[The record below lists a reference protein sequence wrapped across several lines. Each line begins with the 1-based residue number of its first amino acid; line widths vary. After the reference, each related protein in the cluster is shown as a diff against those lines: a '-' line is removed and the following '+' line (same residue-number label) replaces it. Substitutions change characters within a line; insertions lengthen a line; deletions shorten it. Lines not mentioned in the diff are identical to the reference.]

1 MQFKPIVLEVPM
13 LRRLMTLLLP
23 VVMLAASSTAEAA
36 AMDKCPA
43 QGGTVRAAMAGSPP
57 TLDFVTSF
65 AAQARD
71 IGVYI
76 YEGLATV
83 DGNYDA
89 VPQLAERWTTS
100 ADGKTYTFHLR
111 KGVKFHDGSPMTA
124 ADVVAS
130 IERFRGQSPRKA
142 DLSMVASAQAVDDL
156 TVEVALAQPSAAFV
170 PLLAY
175 PGPAVAIM
183 PKKLIDGVAAGKL
196 PQSSVIGTGPYRLA
210 EWIPDKHVHLER
222 FAQYSP
228 ASAEASGYA
237 GRRLAC
243 VEHIYFVPV
252 PEVSSRVAGLESG
265 DYDYAQNLP
274 AETYKRLTATKGLK
288 TVILKPYY
296 EIVMHL
302 NTQQGPLKE
311 WKLRRAIQ
319 VGLNEEEIMLAAAG
333 DKALYRLDP
342 SLFFKE
348 QYWHSLVGANRYN
361 ERDAAKA
368 KALVKEGGYDGSPIR
383 IITSSDFQFM
393 YNAALAAESQLR
405 QLGFATKV
413 QAYDFPTMID
423 IFRKKRGDWDISYNA
438 FSIRTDPGGFTFVLK
453 SDSGYQ
459 PYASKEVDTLLEK
472 ALLERDP
479 KARLKL
485 YEQVQDNLYKDIPI
499 IKHGDL
505 FGFDALRDRLDGFA
519 PFYTTP
525 RFWNVW
531 SKDKR

>member
-1 MQFKPIVLEVPM
+1 MARRVMTAVVLIFM
-13 LRRLMTLLLP
+13 LSVSGAP
-23 VVMLAASSTAEAA
+23 GA

-43 QGGTVRAAMAGSPP
+43 QGGTIRAAMTGSPP
-57 TLDFVTSF
+57 TLDFITSF

-76 YEGLATV
+76 YEGLVTV
-83 DGNYDA
+83 DANYDA
-89 VPQLAERWTTS
+89 APQLAEKWTTS

-111 KGVKFHDGSPMTA
+111 KGVKFHDGSPVTA

-130 IERFRGQSPRKA
+130 VERFRAQSPRKA
-142 DLSMVASAQAVDDL
+142 DLSMVAGARAVDDA
-156 TVEVALAQPSAAFV
+156 TVEITLSQPSAAFV

-183 PKKLIDGVAAGKL
+183 PKKLIEGVAAGKL

-228 ASAEASGYA
+228 APGEPSGYA

-243 VEHIYFVPV
+243 IDHIYFVPV
-252 PEVSSRVAGLESG
+252 PEVSSRVAGVESG
-265 DYDYAQNLP
+265 DYDYGQNLP
-274 AETYKRLTATKGLK
+274 AETYKRLTGTKGIK

-302 NTQQGPLKE
+302 NTQNGPLKE

-319 VGLNEEEIMLAAAG
+319 VGLNEDEIMLAAAG

-348 QYWHSLVGANRYN
+348 QYWHSNIGANRYN
-361 ERDAAKA
+361 EHDVAKA

-393 YNAALAAESQLR
+393 YNAALALESQLR
-405 QLGFATKV
+405 QLGFATKI

-423 IFRKKRGDWDISYNA
+423 IFRKKRGDWDIAYNA

-459 PYASKEVDTLLEK
+459 PYASKDVDTLLEK
-472 ALLERDP
+472 ALLERDR
-479 KARLKL
+479 KARAKL
-485 YEQVQDNLYKDIPI
+485 YEQIQDLLYKDIPM

-505 FGFDALRDRLDGFA
+505 FGFDALNDRLEGFGA
-519 PFYTTP
+519 FYTTP

-531 SKDKR
+531 RKDKR

>member
-1 MQFKPIVLEVPM
+1 MVRRVITTIV
-13 LRRLMTLLLP
+13 
-23 VVMLAASSTAEAA
+23 VVSTLAASGASGAG
-36 AMDKCPA
+36 MDKCPT
-43 QGGTVRAAMAGSPP
+43 QGGTIRAAMAGSPP

-71 IGVYI
+71 MGVYI
-76 YEGLATV
+76 YEGLVTV
-83 DGNYDA
+83 DANYDA
-89 VPQLAERWTTS
+89 APQLAERWTTS
-100 ADGKTYTFHLR
+100 AEGKTYTFHLR
-111 KGVKFHDGSPMTA
+111 KGVKFHDGSTMTA

-130 IERFRGQSPRKA
+130 LERFRAQSPRNA
-142 DLSMVASAQAVDDL
+142 DLSMVSGARAVDDA
-156 TVEVALAQPSAAFV
+156 TVEITLSQPSAAFV

-183 PKKLIDGVAAGKL
+183 PKKLIDGVPAGKL
-196 PQSSVIGTGPYRLA
+196 PQTSVIGTGPYRLT
-210 EWIPDKHVHLER
+210 EWVPDKHVHLQR
-222 FAQYSP
+222 FADYSP
-228 ASAEASGYA
+228 APGEPSGYA

-252 PEVSSRVAGLESG
+252 PEVSSRVAGVESG
-265 DYDYAQNLP
+265 DYDYGQNLP
-274 AETYKRLTATKGLK
+274 AETYKRLSATKGVK
-288 TVILKPYY
+288 AFVLKPYY

-302 NTQQGPLKE
+302 NTQNGPLKE

-319 VGLNEEEIMLAAAG
+319 VGLNEDEIMLAASG

-348 QYWHSLVGANRYN
+348 QYWHSNIGANRYN
-361 ERDAAKA
+361 EHDTAKA

-393 YNAALAAESQLR
+393 YNAALAMESQLR

-413 QAYDFPTMID
+413 QAYDYPTMID

-459 PYASKEVDTLLEK
+459 PYASKDVDALLEK
-472 ALLERDP
+472 ALLERDR
-479 KARLKL
+479 KARAKL
-485 YEQVQDNLYKDIPI
+485 YEQIQDLLYKDIPM

-505 FGFDALRDRLDGFA
+505 FGFDAVRDRLDGFA
-519 PFYTTP
+519 VFYTTP

>member
-1 MQFKPIVLEVPM
+1 MDRLQRVITAVVLVTM
-13 LRRLMTLLLP
+13 LTASG
-23 VVMLAASSTAEAA
+23 AASA

-43 QGGTVRAAMAGSPP
+43 QGGTIRAAMAGSPP
-57 TLDFVTSF
+57 TLDFITSF

-71 IGVYI
+71 MGVYI
-76 YEGLATV
+76 YEGLVTV
-83 DGNYDA
+83 DANYDVA
-89 VPQLAERWTTS
+89 PQLAERWTTS
-100 ADGKTYTFHLR
+100 PDGKKYTFHLR
-111 KGVKFHDGSPMTA
+111 KGVKFHDGSPVTA
-124 ADVVAS
+124 GDVVAS
-130 IERFRGQSPRKA
+130 VERFRTESPRKA
-142 DLSMVASAQAVDDL
+142 DLSMVSGVRAVDDA
-156 TVEVALAQPSAAFV
+156 TVEITLGQASAAFV

-210 EWIPDKHVHLER
+210 EWVPDKHVHLQR
-222 FAQYSP
+222 FADYSP
-228 ASAEASGYA
+228 ASTDASGYA

-243 VEHIYFVPV
+243 IEHIYFVPV
-252 PEVSSRVAGLESG
+252 PEVSSRVAGVESG
-265 DYDYAQNLP
+265 DYDYGQNLP
-274 AETYKRLTATKGLK
+274 AETYKRLSGTKGVK
-288 TVILKPYY
+288 TFVLKPYY

-302 NTQQGPLKE
+302 NTQNGVLKE

-319 VGLNEEEIMLAAAG
+319 LGLNQDEIMVAAAG

-348 QYWHSLVGANRYN
+348 QYWHSNVGANRYN
-361 ERDAAKA
+361 EHDVAKA
-368 KALVKEGGYDGSPIR
+368 KALIKEGGYDGSPVR

-393 YNAALAAESQLR
+393 YNAALAMESQLR

-413 QAYDFPTMID
+413 QAYDYPTMID

-459 PYASKEVDTLLEK
+459 PYASKDVDTLLEK
-472 ALLERDP
+472 ALVDGDR
-479 KARLKL
+479 KARAKL
-485 YEQVQDNLYKDIPI
+485 YEQIQDLLYKDIPM

-505 FGFDALRDRLDGFA
+505 FGFDALRERVEGFGV
-519 PFYTTP
+519 FYTTP